1 MSSAASAPKASSIPV
16 KISPE
21 ISMKDETNQSKTK
34 KMYKNGSI
42 KSPVVGLQGDDKKIV
57 CAYES
62 GISFLLF
69 THSLVTYLLLTY
81 SLLTHPGTIT
91 VWDVE
96 SGTWDFDIK
105 GRNTLISS
113 LQYDD
118 KKIICDG
125 TSSIIVSH
133 DFSSPNGEA
142 NLKLDISTADDEVP
156 GATG

>member
-1 MSSAASAPKASSIPV
+1 M
-16 KISPE
+16 
-21 ISMKDETNQSKTK
+21 NQVFHSYNSRTR
-34 KMYKNGSI
+34 S
-42 KSPVVGLQGDDKKIV
+42 
-57 CAYES
+57 
-62 GISFLLF
+62 LLTHLL
-69 THSLVTYLLLTY
+69 THSLRTHSLTR
-81 SLLTHPGTIT
+81 SLTHPGTIT

-96 SGTWDFDIK
+96 SGSWDFDIK